1 MNNPDSIF
9 PPIYA
14 NGITKSGEYDLPPM
28 TGAEL
33 AAFIQGQKS
42 PENLAELRFRF
53 RRATTRD
60 LGVKEGIDPSKLA
73 EAGWGVIFAHDADP
87 AIKAALQPLLDLR
100 KTQAGAHFRCYEQ
113 GDGYRP
119 NESKDKWLTRHGI
132 GPGPA
137 DPDKVPYYLLI
148 VGSPAAI
155 PYRFQSQL
163 DVQYAV
169 GRIHFETLQEYANY
183 AQSVVDAETGKIK
196 LPRQITL
203 FSPDNNDDPS
213 TKLSTHLLTEP
224 LVTKLQEAKP
234 DWQFTSFLR
243 NDATHAELT
252 QILGGDQTPALL
264 FTASHGMVFPKG
276 DALQERHQGALLCQD
291 WPGREQWPHA
301 IPEEFYFAGDHL
313 ASDRNLQGMIAFF
326 FACYGGGTPLHDEFS
341 EQAFQ
346 ERTAIAN
353 RPFLAH
359 LPNRML
365 SHPRGGALAVIGH
378 VERAWTYSFLWANAG
393 SQITTFEGTLHRLLA
408 GLPVG
413 LALEYFNGRY
423 AELATLLS
431 DDLEAIKFGDKPL
444 DPYDLAGLWTA
455 NNDARGYAII
465 GDPAV
470 RLPLVAD
477 GEAVA
482 RPVIQAIQVVG
493 PAPPPDPTGGTTMP
507 DPHEQPLDPAAPGK
521 GNQGQAFSPLPT
533 PPPGFKSEHPELY
546 KAWVQHTA
554 TGYENNDEVFRRIL
568 QAFMRSYYSTL
579 LMNWLLFGV
588 GIGFFIT
595 GVLLARTA
603 PTTGVLFGGLSV
615 VAFLTYFVTRS
626 TQAIEENLFYMTWLG
641 VIYNSYW
648 THLAWSFDQQS
659 AQQELEKTTSAT
671 ITQVQQLIERHAKA
685 VKERPGLIEVV
696 TGRSQ

>member
-1 MNNPDSIF
+1 MSNPNTPF

-14 NGITKSGEYDLPPM
+14 NGITKSGEYALPPM

-53 RRATTRD
+53 RKSTTRD
-60 LGVKEGIDPSKLA
+60 LGVKEGVDPSQLA

-100 KTQAGAHFRCYEQ
+100 KAQAGDHFRCYEK
-113 GDGYRP
+113 GEGYRP
-119 NESKDKWLTRHGI
+119 NESKDKFLTRHGI

-137 DPDKVPYYLLI
+137 DPDKVPYYLLL
-148 VGSPAAI
+148 VGSPATI

-169 GRIHFETLQEYANY
+169 GRIHFDTLQEYANY

-196 LPRQITL
+196 LARQMTL

-224 LVTKLQEAKP
+224 LTTKLQEAKA
-234 DWQFTSFLR
+234 DWQFTSVLR
-243 NDATHAELT
+243 NEATHARLT
-252 QILGGDQTPALL
+252 EILGGNQTPALL

-276 DALQERHQGALLCQD
+276 DALQERNQGALLCQD
-291 WPGREQWPHA
+291 WPGRALWPHD

-326 FACYGGGTPLHDEFS
+326 FACYGGGTPLNDEFS

-353 RPFLAH
+353 RPFLAR

-365 SHPRGGALAVIGH
+365 GHPRGGALAVIGH
-378 VERAWTYSFLWANAG
+378 VERAWTYSFLWGNAG
-393 SQITTFEGTLHRLLA
+393 SQLGVFESTLHRLLA

-423 AELATLLS
+423 AELATILS
-431 DDLEAIKFGDKPL
+431 DDLEAIKFGDKEL

-455 NNDARGYAII
+455 NNDARGYAIT

-470 RLPLVAD
+470 RLPLAAE
-477 GEAVA
+477 GEAIA
-482 RPVIQAIQVVG
+482 RPAVQPIQVVG
-493 PAPPPDPTGGTTMP
+493 PAPPTEATGATAMP
-507 DPHEQPLDPAAPGK
+507 DANDQSPDPAAGTR
-521 GNQGQAFSPLPT
+521 NQGQAFSPLPT
-533 PPPGFKSEHPELY
+533 PPPGFKREHPELY
-546 KAWVQHTA
+546 AAWVQHTA
-554 TGYENNDEVFRRIL
+554 AGYENNDEVFRRIL
-568 QAFMRSYYSTL
+568 QAFMRSHYSTL
-579 LMNWLLFGV
+579 IMYWILFGV
-588 GIGFFIT
+588 GVGFFVT

-603 PTTGVLFGGLSV
+603 PVAGVLFGGLSV
-615 VAFLTYFVTRS
+615 VTFLTYFVTRS
-626 TQAIEENLFYMTWLG
+626 TQSIEENLFYMTWLG

-659 AQQELEKTTSAT
+659 AQQELEKATTDT
-671 ITQVQQLIERHAKA
+671 IAQVQGLIERHAKA
-685 VKERPGLIEVV
+685 TKERPGLLEVI
-696 TGRSQ
+696 TGRG